1 MHDRPEAQRTMRA
14 TRAAAAATIL
24 FSSLALA
31 CQDSVSP
38 PVATTVEAVVGVV
51 QVGVAGEAVTA
62 APAVRVRD
70 QWDKPMA
77 GVVVAFTVIEGA
89 GTLNTGTASTDED
102 GIAAAGGWTLGA
114 VAGLNRVSARAAGLS
129 PVTFSAEG
137 GAGEASGIEAVSGN
151 EQTGVVATRLTE
163 PVAVRV
169 MDAHGNAVAG
179 IAVSFVPEGGSD
191 AVVSSVSSTD
201 ANGMATATWTAGTRS
216 GLQRLVARADGA
228 GEVLFEAVVGP
239 GSAAGPVV
247 IDGAGQSA
255 QVTRAVSASPSVR
268 VVDGWG
274 NGVPGIDVRF
284 DVASGGGTLMAG
296 VDTGPTVV
304 VRSDLSGT
312 ATLDSWT
319 LGSHSGT
326 NAVRA
331 TAAGESVMFNATAHA
346 GPVTRVTVHDG
357 DAQSAVIGAAVPAPP
372 AVLVEDAHGNPAEG
386 VEVTFAVGTGGG
398 SVTGAVTATGTT
410 GIAAVGEWTMGT
422 AGANTLIASVE
433 GVASVTFT
441 ANATIT
447 GGGTGGSG
455 GTNGGGT
462 GGGGSGGGG
471 SGGGSNDGGYY
482 LDIVFTGTITQSQR
496 TAFYNAAG
504 RWASVIAGDLPD
516 VVLNVS
522 ANACGMPHAAVNQT
536 VDDLLVLVTIVPIDG
551 PGGILGSAGP
561 CYVRSSGGLPV
572 LGAVRIDEADLVFLD
587 GNGRLEDVLAHEF
600 GHVIGIGTRWGG
612 DLVGAG
618 GTDPIFTGPTATA
631 QFLGSGGSAYPGSP
645 VPVENTGGQ
654 GTRDGHWRE
663 SVFSNELMTGW
674 LNMSDNP
681 LSSVTVG
688 ALEDMGYTIDYTY
701 ADGFGI
707 TAGEASIQ
715 GLDPSR
721 QRIEIGETPLTIQP
735 VAVDAMGRRAPLRP
749 FLR

>member
-14 TRAAAAATIL
+14 TRTAAAATIL
-24 FSSLALA
+24 LSSLAFA

-38 PVATTVEAVVGVV
+38 PVATTAEAVVDLV

-62 APAVRVRD
+62 APSVRVRD

-77 GVVVAFTVIEGA
+77 GVVVTFTVIEGA
-89 GTLNTGTASTDED
+89 GALNTGTASTAED
-102 GIAAAGGWTLGA
+102 GIAAAGGWTLGS
-114 VAGLNRVSARAAGLS
+114 VAGLNQVSARAAGLS

-137 GAGEASGIEAVSGN
+137 GAGEASRIEAVSGN

-169 MDAHGNAVAG
+169 VDAHGNAVAG
-179 IAVSFVPEGGSD
+179 VAVSFVAEGGSD
-191 AVVSSVSSTD
+191 AVVSSISSTD
-201 ANGMATATWTAGTRS
+201 ADGMATATWTAGTRS

-247 IDGAGQSA
+247 VDGAGQSA
-255 QVTRAVSASPSVR
+255 RVTHAVSTSPSVR
-268 VVDGWG
+268 VVDAWG

-319 LGSHSGT
+319 LGSRSGT

-331 TAAGESVMFNATAHA
+331 TAAGESVMFNATAQA
-346 GPVTRVTVHDG
+346 GPAARVTVHDG
-357 DAQSAVIGAAVPAPP
+357 DAQSAVIGTAVPAPP
-372 AVLVEDAHGNPAEG
+372 AVLVEDAHGNPADG

-410 GIAAVGEWTMGT
+410 GIAAVGDWTVGAAGT
-422 AGANTLIASVE
+422 NTLIASVE

-441 ANATIT
+441 ASATIS

-455 GTNGGGT
+455 GTG
-462 GGGGSGGGG
+462 GGGG

-504 RWASVIAGDLPD
+504 RWASVITGDLPD
-516 VVLNVS
+516 VVLNVP
-522 ANACGMPHAAVNQT
+522 ANACGMPHPAVNQT

-572 LGAVRIDEADLVFLD
+572 LGAVRIDEADLVFLEA
-587 GNGRLEDVLAHEF
+587 NGRLEDVLAHEF
-600 GHVIGIGTRWGG
+600 GHVIGIGTRWGSG
-612 DLVGAG
+612 LVGAG
-618 GTDPIFTGPTATA
+618 GADPIFTGPTATE

-663 SVFSNELMTGW
+663 SVFNNELMTGW
-674 LNMSDNP
+674 LNLSDNP

-688 ALEDMGYTIDYTY
+688 ALEDIGYTIDYTY
-701 ADGFGI
+701 ADGFGV
-707 TAGEASIQ
+707 TAGAASIQ
-715 GLDPSR
+715 GLDPSH
-721 QRIEIGETPLTIQP
+721 QRIEIGEAPLTIQP